1 MIRTQVALCP
11 AAIGYGHSL
20 DQTRRPGTLTVE
32 DARGYG
38 PKVVER
44 LRSALQDGACV
55 WPDPRHPHLF
65 VVEASS
71 ESFYVAPL
79 SSGKVMLLGY
89 WQHSV

>member
-11 AAIGYGHSL
+11 APNWYGRAP
-20 DQTRRPGTLTVE
+20 DWTTGRVTIAVE

-38 PKVVER
+38 PEIVER

-55 WPDPRHPHLF
+55 WPDPRHPHLL
-65 VVEASS
+65 VVEGTI